1 LAERKKENIKPQK
14 SLEAEES
21 IRRSAFDTGRAAI
34 FIARDGR
41 IEFAN
46 GATCWIFGYSLDEV
60 VASPLEKFFEPGGS
74 RENTETGFCQLPS
87 AR

>member
-1 LAERKKENIKPQK
+1 LSEQKKENIKPQK

-46 GATCWIFGYSLDEV
+46 RATCWIFGYSLDEV
-60 VASPLEKFFEPGGS
+60 VASPLEKF
-74 RENTETGFCQLPS
+74 
-87 AR
+87 